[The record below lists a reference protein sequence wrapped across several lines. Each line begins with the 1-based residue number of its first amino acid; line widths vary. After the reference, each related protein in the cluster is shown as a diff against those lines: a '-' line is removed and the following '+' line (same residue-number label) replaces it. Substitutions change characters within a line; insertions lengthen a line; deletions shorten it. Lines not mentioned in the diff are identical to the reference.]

1 MKAILSVRGVVKY
14 FPISMGFLG
23 SKRYVRAV
31 DGVDLDLYD
40 GEVLALVGESGSG
53 KTTLGRIIAGLLKP
67 DRGNILYRGV
77 DIYEGKGVR
86 REIRNKIQA
95 VFQNPDSSLNPRLQI
110 FDILGEAILSR
121 EPGASKEEILDRAI
135 KLLKMVGLVEDH
147 VFKYPHEL
155 SGGERQRVAIARA
168 IAMEPEILV
177 ADEIVSALD
186 VSVRAQIMNLLMDLK
201 EKLGLSIIFITH
213 DMGLVWSISDRVAIM
228 YLGKIVEIGPT
239 EVIFKKP
246 GHPYTK
252 MLLHSSPILAST
264 EAYKDPQYRARGEP
278 PSPID
283 PPKGCRFITRCP
295 IAVNDCSK
303 EHPELREVSK
313 DHMVACIRLT
323 TDLLPAREG
332 KGSPP

>member
-1 MKAILSVRGVVKY
+1 MEAILSLRGVRKY
-14 FPISMGFLG
+14 FPVSIGFLG
-23 SKRYVRAV
+23 SRRYVRAV
-31 DGVDLDLYD
+31 DDVDLDLYE

-53 KTTLGRIIAGLLKP
+53 KTTLGRIISGLIKP
-67 DRGNILYRGV
+67 DRGRVLYRGF
-77 DIYEGKGVR
+77 DIYTKNGVDPR
-86 REIRNKIQA
+86 ARQKIQT

-110 FDILGEAILSR
+110 FDIVGEAVKSR
-121 EPGASKEEILDRAI
+121 KPGASKEEVLEEVLR
-135 KLLKMVGLVEDH
+135 LLRLVGLVEDH

-186 VSVRAQIMNLLMDLK
+186 ISVRAQIMNLQIDIK
-201 EKLGLSIIFITH
+201 ERMGLSVVFITH
-213 DMGLVWSISDRVAIM
+213 DMGLVWSISDRVAVM

-239 EVIFKKP
+239 EKIFKSP

-252 MLLHSSPILAST
+252 MLLYSSPIVAST
-264 EAYKDPQYRARGEP
+264 EAHRDPRFRARGEP

-295 IAVNDCSK
+295 IASDECSR
-303 EHPELREVSK
+303 EHPPLTSITE
-313 DHMVACIRLT
+313 DHMVACIKYQ
-323 TDLLPAREG
+323 PI
-332 KGSPP
+332 S